1 MASVF
6 RKLMRKFIE
15 HCPSSKR
22 SIKDLRAQVS
32 DLQTSIDRMQRV
44 LDEQL
49 PRILENQRN
58 MHVDMLTNRE
68 HASLLAWANY
78 RNENE
83 SDFDA
88 RKRFYYGLPQ
98 ATGSVRLIQRGCASL
113 LSEFAAVAKEYNLQY
128 WADFGTLLGTIR
140 HRGFIPWDDDT
151 DLGMMRSDVDKLL
164 ELLKKDEKL
173 SKRYR
178 AVLVFDPYVFCR
190 QLRLRYKNS
199 EDPSFIDIFFYDY
212 MPKYDEHTKR
222 RFIEI
227 REELKEDLRSK
238 PFYNKWL
245 ANGYL
250 EDGEEL
256 SSEIEN
262 IFTKY
267 QNIAKSE
274 NIIADDVTSNE
285 SNNECN
291 IIYGLDNVDSELI
304 YTSQYE
310 DMFPL
315 RQEKFEKFEILV
327 PNKAEKILFNYY
339 GNIYQLPSD
348 IVSHLQHVSREL
360 LNNKHTIEAIKQD
373 IETNPYTCKQ
383 SIKFSCIKRI
393 GVKITSLAISIIC
406 RILHK

>member
-199 EDPSFIDIFFYDY
+199 EDPSFIDIFLYDY
-212 MPKYDEHTKR
+212 MPKYDEHTKK

-227 REELKEDLRSK
+227 REELKEDLKSK

-274 NIIADDVTSNE
+274 NIIADDATSNE
-285 SNNECN
+285 RNNECNNECN

-315 RQEKFEKFEILV
+315 RQEEFEKFAILV

-348 IVSHLQHVSREL
+348 MVSHLQHVSREL
-360 LNNKHTIEAIKQD
+360 LNDKHTIEAIKQD
-373 IETNPYTCKQ
+373 IETNPYTCK
-383 SIKFSCIKRI
+383 
-393 GVKITSLAISIIC
+393 
-406 RILHK
+406 

>member
-6 RKLMRKFIE
+6 RKLMHKFIE

-32 DLQTSIDRMQRV
+32 DLQNSIDRMQRV

-49 PRILENQRN
+49 PRIIENQRN
-58 MHVDMLTNRE
+58 MHVDILTNRE

-78 RNENE
+78 RHDNE

-113 LSEFAAVAKEYNLQY
+113 LNEFATFAKEYNLQY

-151 DLGMMRSDVDKLL
+151 DLGMMRSDVDRLL

-178 AVLVFDPYVFCR
+178 AVLIFDPYVFCR

-212 MPKYDEHTKR
+212 MPKYDEHTKK

-227 REELKEDLRSK
+227 REELKKDLKSK
-238 PFYNKWL
+238 PFYNKWH

-250 EDGEEL
+250 EDGEEF
-256 SSEIEN
+256 SGEIEN
-262 IFTKY
+262 TFTKY

-285 SNNECN
+285 CN
-291 IIYGLDNVDSELI
+291 IIYGIDNVDSELI

-315 RQEKFEKFEILV
+315 RQEEFEKFAILV

-348 IVSHLQHVSREL
+348 MVSHLQHVSREL
-360 LNNKHTIEAIKQD
+360 LNNKHTIEAIEQD
-373 IETNPYTCKQ
+373 IETNPYM
-383 SIKFSCIKRI
+383 
-393 GVKITSLAISIIC
+393 
-406 RILHK
+406 H

>member
-32 DLQTSIDRMQRV
+32 DLQASVDRMQRV

-78 RNENE
+78 RHDNE

-113 LSEFAAVAKEYNLQY
+113 LSEFAAVAKEYNLRY

-164 ELLKKDEKL
+164 ELLEKDEKL

-212 MPKYDEHTKR
+212 MPKYDEHTKK

-227 REELKEDLRSK
+227 REELKEDLKSN

-274 NIIADDVTSNE
+274 NIIANE
-285 SNNECN
+285 SNSNECN

-315 RQEKFEKFEILV
+315 RQEEFEKFEILV

-348 IVSHLQHVSREL
+348 MVSHLQHVSREL
-360 LNNKHTIEAIKQD
+360 LNDKHTIEAIKQD
-373 IETNPYTCKQ
+373 IETNPYTRK
-383 SIKFSCIKRI
+383 
-393 GVKITSLAISIIC
+393 
-406 RILHK
+406 

>member
-22 SIKDLRAQVS
+22 SIKDFRAQVS
-32 DLQTSIDRMQRV
+32 DLQASVDRMQRI

-78 RNENE
+78 RHDNE

-113 LSEFAAVAKEYNLQY
+113 LSEFAAVAKEYNLRY

-151 DLGMMRSDVDKLL
+151 DLGMMRSDIDKLL

-212 MPKYDEHTKR
+212 MPKYDEHTKK

-227 REELKEDLRSK
+227 REELKEDLKSN

-274 NIIADDVTSNE
+274 NIIANE
-285 SNNECN
+285 SNSNECN

-315 RQEKFEKFEILV
+315 RQEEFEKFAILV

-348 IVSHLQHVSREL
+348 MVSHLQHVSREL
-360 LNNKHTIEAIKQD
+360 LNDKHTIEAIKQD
-373 IETNPYTCKQ
+373 IETNPYTRK
-383 SIKFSCIKRI
+383 
-393 GVKITSLAISIIC
+393 
-406 RILHK
+406 

>member
-1 MASVF
+1 MVSVF

-32 DLQTSIDRMQRV
+32 DLQASIDRMQRV

-58 MHVDMLTNRE
+58 MHVDILTNRE

-78 RNENE
+78 RNDNE

-227 REELKEDLRSK
+227 REELKEDLRSR

-315 RQEKFEKFEILV
+315 RQEEFEKFEILV

-348 IVSHLQHVSREL
+348 MVSHLQHVSREL
-360 LNNKHTIEAIKQD
+360 LNDKHTIEAIKQD
-373 IETNPYTCKQ
+373 IETNPYTCK
-383 SIKFSCIKRI
+383 
-393 GVKITSLAISIIC
+393 
-406 RILHK
+406 

>member
-32 DLQTSIDRMQRV
+32 DLQASIDRMQRV

-78 RNENE
+78 RNDNE

-212 MPKYDEHTKR
+212 MPKYDEHTKK

-227 REELKEDLRSK
+227 REELKEDLKSK

-315 RQEKFEKFEILV
+315 RQEEFEKFEILV

-348 IVSHLQHVSREL
+348 MVSHLQHVSREL
-360 LNNKHTIEAIKQD
+360 LNDKHTIEAIKQD
-373 IETNPYTCKQ
+373 IETNPYTCK
-383 SIKFSCIKRI
+383 
-393 GVKITSLAISIIC
+393 
-406 RILHK
+406 

>member
-373 IETNPYTCKQ
+373 IETNPYTCK
-383 SIKFSCIKRI
+383 
-393 GVKITSLAISIIC
+393 
-406 RILHK
+406 

>member
-32 DLQTSIDRMQRV
+32 DLQASIDRMQRV

-58 MHVDMLTNRE
+58 MHVDILTNRE

-78 RNENE
+78 RNDNE

-227 REELKEDLRSK
+227 REELKEDLRSR

-315 RQEKFEKFEILV
+315 RQEEFEKFEILV

-348 IVSHLQHVSREL
+348 MVSHLQHVSREL
-360 LNNKHTIEAIKQD
+360 LNDKHTIEAIKQD
-373 IETNPYTCKQ
+373 IETNPYACK
-383 SIKFSCIKRI
+383 
-393 GVKITSLAISIIC
+393 
-406 RILHK
+406 